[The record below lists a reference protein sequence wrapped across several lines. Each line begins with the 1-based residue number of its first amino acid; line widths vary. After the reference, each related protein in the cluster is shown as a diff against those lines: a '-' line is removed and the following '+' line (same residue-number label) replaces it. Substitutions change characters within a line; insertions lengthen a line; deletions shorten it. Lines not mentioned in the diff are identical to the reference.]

1 MANMSTNT
9 DSNVTKLKF
18 YVINLKSQS
27 ERRERMAKLLDA
39 QGVDYE
45 FFEGVNGRALTEEQK
60 ALFADED
67 KNILEMTGG
76 RKLLVEDKL
85 SPSEKGCA
93 LSHLKLYQKILDDGV
108 QRAVILED
116 DLILNQDVYEALDN
130 IDCIKEPWDIINFSS
145 HIGIKSLPGAKK
157 YYANKEKG
165 FYFQRLGMRNN
176 TLDAIFNRRR
186 VLVCAALYVV
196 TPVACKRLIEL
207 GYPVRIVAD
216 YLTGLVGYH
225 NLRLFRAYPLN
236 HFINF
241 HEVASTIGDRPA
253 HRMIRL

>member
-1 MANMSTNT
+1 MSTNK
-9 DSNVTKLKF
+9 DSNATKLKY
-18 YVINLKSQS
+18 YVINLKSQT
-27 ERRERMAKLLDA
+27 ERRERMAKLLEA

-45 FFEGVNGRALTEEQK
+45 FFEGVNGRALTDEQK

-67 KNILEMTGG
+67 KNVLEMTGG
-76 RKLLVEDKL
+76 RKLIVEDKL

-241 HEVASTIGDRPA
+241 HEVASTIGDRPE
-253 HRMIRL
+253 HRMVRL